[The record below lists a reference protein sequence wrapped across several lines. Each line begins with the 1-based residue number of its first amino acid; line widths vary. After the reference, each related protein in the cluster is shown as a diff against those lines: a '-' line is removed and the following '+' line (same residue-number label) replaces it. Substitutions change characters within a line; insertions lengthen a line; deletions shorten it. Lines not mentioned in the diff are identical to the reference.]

1 MKTAVL
7 SDIHVDINREYPVA
21 REFARY
27 IKEQG
32 ARLAIIAG
40 DVSES
45 QQETLDTLNTIEQ
58 LSGARVLFVPGN
70 HDLWGPKG
78 DPDQIGAIYSR
89 YAQDEHCLCGRDVV
103 LGDTVVIMGGGY
115 AGQIIAQ
122 CSKLKG
128 AYQVIVVD
136 VLEGKLDLAKSLGA
150 DVVVNSREEDP
161 VAKVK
166 ALTGGRGADVVVEAA
181 GTAESFNAASA
192 MIRHNGK
199 FVFYSWV
206 TTPVTLNISR
216 WHDDGLEFVNTCLV
230 HHTWQQR
237 YVWVPDTLRPIIQGT
252 VRIKPLITNEFKLAD
267 IKAGFD
273 LADKDDAAIK
283 IVFRP

>member
-21 REFARY
+21 QEFARY

-103 LGDTVVIMGGGY
+103 LGDTVVIGDVGWYDYSFGSGRYSFEEFEKMSL
-115 AGQIIAQ
+115 AG
-122 CSKLKG
+122 
-128 AYQVIVVD
+128 
-136 VLEGKLDLAKSLGA
+136 
-150 DVVVNSREEDP
+150 R
-161 VAKVK
+161 
-166 ALTGGRGADVVVEAA
+166 
-181 GTAESFNAASA
+181 
-192 MIRHNGK
+192 
-199 FVFYSWV
+199 
-206 TTPVTLNISR
+206 
-216 WHDDGLEFVNTCLV
+216 
-230 HHTWQQR
+230 TWQDSLRNAWTRDNLGRTQWMLSR
-237 YVWVPDTLRPIIQGT
+237 LEARMAAYPGKKLVLVTHMLPIKEFTVCGHVHYRKTREQDGITWLCRCLNYHSEWRPEYGGDTLSQQI
-252 VRIKPLITNEFKLAD
+252 AH
-267 IKAGFD
+267 
-273 LADKDDAAIK
+273 AAE
-283 IVFRP
+283 VMEL